1 VTFDEALD
9 AVATSNTALFQVL
22 GAVKKHGKNV
32 FTKGVTIKGT
42 AYNPATH
49 TVTLNLAKPYKGP
62 VQVTVD
68 AGVPSADG
76 VPSSGNVTE
85 VVA

>member
-1 VTFDEALD
+1 MARTCSA
-9 AVATSNTALFQVL
+9 
-22 GAVKKHGKNV
+22 
-32 FTKGVTIKGT
+32 KGVTIKGT
-42 AYNPATH
+42 TYNPTSH

-68 AGVPSADG
+68 RGVPSADG
-76 VPSSGNVTE
+76 VPTTADVTD